1 VASDDGS
8 QSCTGS
14 VSYEEGLLAVVGYIP
29 IPGFTEFCKEKGSTS
44 KGCITVLVQFL
55 HKGW

>member
-29 IPGFTEFCKEKGSTS
+29 IPGFTEFCKEQGSTFERVVYDS
-44 KGCITVLVQFL
+44 PCLVFA
-55 HKGW
+55 